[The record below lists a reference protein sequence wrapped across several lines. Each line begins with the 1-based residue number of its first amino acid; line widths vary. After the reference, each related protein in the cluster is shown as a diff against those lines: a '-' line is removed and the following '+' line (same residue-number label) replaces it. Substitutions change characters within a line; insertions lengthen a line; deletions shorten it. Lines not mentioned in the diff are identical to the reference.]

1 MAGIDAVE
9 AVVVVVVVVAG
20 LGFTV
25 YRAGNGDSCYQYRRR
40 HTHTPDML
48 LVGGT

>member
-25 YRAGNGDSCYQYRRR
+25 YRAGNGDSCYQYRR
-40 HTHTPDML
+40 THTPDML